1 MNKTSNP
8 QPFRKA
14 KRVGMQP
21 QPPHQERNPMMKT
34 VLRALFS
41 RRKFTVLAVATAL
54 TLGTASAALAG
65 SGVGGVFNL
74 GKTNTVNAITTLVGS
89 VTGPSLRLDNNSTNS
104 AATALDL
111 QVEPGKTPMKVN
123 STTKVANLNADRLDD
138 KSAEDLS
145 RVAVMNTGDTTA
157 IPTDFSQV
165 TYGQQLSITAP
176 AAGFVRVN
184 GNVTVR
190 NVGCTSGCTFNA
202 YVRHINT
209 STFSYPQQEDA
220 LNTYGNAGLDAVFPV
235 SAGVNTFDIRLSRNS
250 SSGQLDGWW
259 GVLSAEYTPYGSTG
273 TGTLSASEMPA
284 ASEGPIDKELP

>member
-1 MNKTSNP
+1 MNKMSNP
-8 QPFRKA
+8 QPFRNITT
-14 KRVGMQP
+14 P
-21 QPPHQERNPMMKT
+21 DSNQERSTMMKT

-41 RRKFTVLAVATAL
+41 RRKFTVMAVATAL

-157 IPTDFSQV
+157 IPTDFSEV

-184 GNVTVR
+184 GNVTVFS
-190 NVGCTSGCTFNA
+190 NGCTTECYFGA
-202 YVRHINT
+202 WVRHINT
-209 STFSYPQQEDA
+209 
-220 LNTYGNAGLDAVFPV
+220 NAYSDEARDSAYDRYANVGLDAVFPV
-235 SAGVNTFDIRLSRNS
+235 SAGVNTFDIRMNRLSGPCGS
-250 SSGQLDGWW
+250 GCSSGEMLGNG
-259 GVLSAEYTPYGSTG
+259 GVLTAEYTPYGSTG
-273 TGTLSASEMPA
+273 TGTL
-284 ASEGPIDKELP
+284 

>member
-1 MNKTSNP
+1 MNKMSNP

-21 QPPHQERNPMMKT
+21 QPPHQERNLMMKT

-89 VTGPSLRLDNNSTNS
+89 VTGPSLRIDNNSGGT

-157 IPTDFSQV
+157 IPTDFSEV

-209 STFSYPQQEDA
+209 STYSFPQQEDA

-235 SAGVNTFDIRLSRNS
+235 SAGVNTFDIRLRRNS

-259 GVLSAEYTPYGSTG
+259 GVLTAEYTPYGSTG
-273 TGTLSASEMPA
+273 TSTLSASGMPA
-284 ASEGPIDKELP
+284 ASDGPIDKELP

>member
-1 MNKTSNP
+1 M
-8 QPFRKA
+8 R
-14 KRVGMQP
+14 
-21 QPPHQERNPMMKT
+21 T

-41 RRKFTVLAVATAL
+41 RRKFTVLAVAAAL

-89 VTGPSLRLDNNSTNS
+89 VSGPSLRIDNNSTNS

-123 STTKVANLNADRLDD
+123 SPTKVANLNADRLDD
-138 KSAEDLS
+138 KSAEELS
-145 RVAVMNTGDTTA
+145 RVAVMNTSATT
-157 IPTDFSQV
+157 PLPNDFSEV
-165 TYGQQLSITAP
+165 TYGQPLSITAP

-184 GNVTVR
+184 GNVTVL
-190 NVGCTSGCTFNA
+190 NSSCTSFCRFNA

-209 STFSYPQQEDA
+209 GSYSFPQQEDA

-235 SAGVNTFDIRLSRNS
+235 SAGVNTFDIRLIGHNS
-250 SSGQLDGWW
+250 SGELDGWW
-259 GVLSAEYTPYGSTG
+259 GILTAEYTPYGSTG
-273 TGTLSASEMPA
+273 TDTLSASGPA
-284 ASEGPIDKELP
+284 VASEGPIDKELPKP